1 MTYTQEMSNM
11 ALTIKKDKRNSVDGS
26 RITVYRNLKFTGTY
40 PAGGEPFDAN
50 ATAGLKT
57 VESVTFGKG
66 QDIVGLTLSYDFT
79 NKKIQ
84 LLGESTEASGNEVQ
98 PPAAAAAGGR
108 PLIEVANGFDATGI
122 TALEV
127 FIKGTR
133 S

>member
-1 MTYTQEMSNM
+1 M

-26 RITVYRNLKFTGTY
+26 RITVYRTLEFTGTV
-40 PAGGEPFDAN
+40 PTGGEPFDAN
-50 ATAGLKT
+50 AVAGLKT

-66 QDIVGLTLSYDFT
+66 NAITGLTLSYDYT

-98 PPAAAAAGGR
+98 PPAALTAGGR
-108 PLIEVANGFDATGI
+108 PLIEVADAFDATGI